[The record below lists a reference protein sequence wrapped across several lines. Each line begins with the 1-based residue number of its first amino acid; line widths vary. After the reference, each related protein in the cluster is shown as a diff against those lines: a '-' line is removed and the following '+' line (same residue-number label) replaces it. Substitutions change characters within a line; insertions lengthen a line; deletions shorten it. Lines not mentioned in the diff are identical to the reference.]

1 MNIYGRTTM
10 KKQYRLRKRLL
21 TSLISAAVATIAAG
35 PTMSWAQS
43 ADATLRGMAAPNS
56 DVTAKNTA
64 TGAVRRTKASDD
76 GSYALVGLP
85 PGTYQ
90 VDAGPGTEKTVTLTV
105 ASTGTLDLVAG
116 AAPGAA
122 AAPTTLEGIS
132 VSAAALTE
140 VKTSEVGGTISLHQ
154 IQTIPQITR
163 NFLEFADTVP
173 GMEFTVNK
181 GNTSIQAGAQANS
194 AINVYIDGVGQ
205 KNYVKAGGI
214 TGQSGP
220 QNGGDPG
227 NPFPQLAIGEYKVIT
242 SNYKAEYDQISSA
255 AITAQ
260 TKSGTNEFHGEVFDT
275 YTEDSWRAPT
285 PAEQAAGTKAK
296 STNKEYGL
304 AIGGPIIQD
313 AMHFFFTYEGKQFST
328 PTSVQPPPITY
339 NGQSA
344 AVFLP
349 ADVQSQYGPSTQPF
363 DEHLYFGKIDW
374 EFSDRDRVEVSSK
387 VRQETQIYGASG
399 TVAASANFDYK
410 NDDTRI
416 DGRWQHSADAWFN
429 ELLVTWEKTAD
440 QPTPLTNNPATDY
453 FWQPTNQE
461 LILIN
466 GQDPRQYSDK
476 NQKGPGIQDD
486 LTFTSFNW
494 NGDHV
499 IKVGAKYKE
508 ITLNARDSSD
518 AAKYYYFVTPD
529 GTQPIPYQVIFG
541 KVNSGLPLTATSK
554 NKQFGTYF
562 QDDWTVNDHLTFNL
576 GLRWDY
582 EETPSFVNYHTLDR
596 IVAAI
601 NGPDTQS
608 GAAPGQTYA
617 QTLAKGGININN
629 YISTGS
635 NRSTPKNQWQPRLG
649 FSYDLNGDS
658 DHVVFGGVGRAYDR
672 NLFDVLQLE
681 NSKNALS
688 QPELHFVNP
697 FGYQGC
703 TAETLSNTCFVWD
716 PKYLDSANLQGLGS
730 GVGEVNMFNNELKS
744 PYSDQFSIGM
754 RNRLGDWNT
763 SAAFA
768 RINSYNGIIGQLGN
782 RYGDG
787 AFYHDGSQWG
797 ASGVPGIG
805 SLILFDNG
813 KETRSN
819 QLLLSAEKLYT
830 PDSGWGAT
838 LAYTYTDAE
847 QNRLYTDGYAFDLPT
862 IKDYPFLR
870 SSAASK
876 HRFVATGSI
885 DGGWGIL
892 WASKL
897 TLATPQPVAD
907 IACCNLIPNS
917 LNAPAY
923 PAVGTPKGY
932 KFMFGGPVFG
942 YRDVDLQATKNFDL
956 TRGINLYIRFDVLNV
971 FNFKNYSTTFNTW
984 DDGTGH
990 LNPHAVV
997 YNTNGDIDGV
1007 TRTFKLSAGVRW

>member
-1 MNIYGRTTM
+1 M
-10 KKQYRLRKRLL
+10 KKRLPLQRKLL
-21 TSLISAAVATIAAG
+21 ASLIRTAVFSAAFVPAI
-35 PTMSWAQS
+35 SWAQS
-43 ADATLRGMAAPNS
+43 SDANLRGKAPANA
-56 DVTAKNTA
+56 DVTAKNVA
-64 TGAVRRTKASDD
+64 TGAVRRTKAADD
-76 GSYALVGLP
+76 GTYTLIGLP
-85 PGTYQ
+85 PGTYL
-90 VDAGPGTEKTVTLTV
+90 VDAGAGTEHTVTLTV
-105 ASTGTLDLVAG
+105 ASTGTLDL
-116 AAPGAA
+116 APGPANN
-122 AAPTTLEGIS
+122 APTTLEGVS
-132 VSAAALTE
+132 VTATTLTE
-140 VKTSEVGGTISLHQ
+140 VKTSEIGTNISLHQ

-255 AITAQ
+255 AITAE
-260 TKSGTNEFHGEVFDT
+260 TKSGGNEFHGEVFDT
-275 YTEDSWRAPT
+275 YTDDHWRAPT
-285 PAEQAAGTKAK
+285 PAEEAAGGTKAK
-296 STNKEYGL
+296 SANKEYGI

-313 AMHFFFTYEGKQFST
+313 AMHFFFTYEGKNFST
-328 PTSVQPPPITY
+328 PTSVQPPSITY

-344 AVFLP
+344 SVFLP
-349 ADVQSQYGPSTQPF
+349 ADVKSQYGPSTQPF
-363 DEHLYFGKIDW
+363 NEDLYFGKIDW

-387 VRQETQIYGASG
+387 VRKETQIYGASG
-399 TVAASANFDYK
+399 TVAASANFNYA

-416 DGRWQHSADAWFN
+416 DGRWTHSADTWFN
-429 ELLVTWEKTAD
+429 DLLVTWEKTVD
-440 QPTPLTNNPATDY
+440 SPSPLTDNPASDFT
-453 FWQPTNQE
+453 WQGPQNTNGE

-466 GQDPRQYSDK
+466 GQDPRQYTDK

-518 AAKYYYFVTPD
+518 AAKYYYGVTPN
-529 GTQPIPYQVIFG
+529 GTDTIPYQVVFG

-554 NKQFGTYF
+554 NKQFGTYI

-582 EETPSFVNYHTLDR
+582 EDTPSFVNYHTLDR
-596 IVAAI
+596 IVTAI
-601 NGPDTQS
+601 NGPDTQA

-617 QTLAKGGININN
+617 QTLALGGIDINKF
-629 YISTGS
+629 ISTGN
-635 NRSTPKNQWQPRLG
+635 NRSSPKNQWQPRLG

-658 DHVVFGGVGRAYDR
+658 DHVIFGGAGRAYDR

-681 NSKNALS
+681 NSKNAIS
-688 QPELHFVNP
+688 EPTIYFVNP
-697 FGYQGC
+697 YSQGGC
-703 TAETLSNTCFVWD
+703 GSTASLSNNCFVWD
-716 PKYLDSANLQGLGS
+716 PKYLNPANLQALGN
-730 GVGEVNMFNNELKS
+730 GVGEVNMFRNDLKS
-744 PYSDQFSIGM
+744 PYADQFSIGM
-754 RNRLGDWNT
+754 RNRVGDWNT
-763 SAAFA
+763 SATLA
-768 RINSYNGIIGQLGN
+768 RVNSYNGIIGELGN

-787 AFYHDGSQWG
+787 AFYHNGAQWG
-797 ASGVPGIG
+797 SSGVPGIG
-805 SLILFDNG
+805 ALILFENG

-819 QLLLSAEKLYT
+819 QLLLSAEKPYT

-838 LAYTYTDAE
+838 LAYTYTDAT

-862 IKDYPFLR
+862 IRDYPFLE

-923 PAVGTPKGY
+923 PAVGTPRGY
-932 KFMFGGPVFG
+932 QFLFGGPVFG
-942 YRDVDLQATKNFDL
+942 YRDIDVQATKNFDL
-956 TRGINLYIRFDVLNV
+956 TRGINLYVRFDVLNL
-971 FNFKNYSTTFNTW
+971 FNFKNYSTTTNTW
-984 DDGTGH
+984 DSGGH
-990 LNPHAVV
+990 LNPNPVV

-1007 TRTFKLSAGVRW
+1007 TRTFKLTMGIRW